1 MKKII
6 LYGYPKDCKI
16 LKQYLKNYEV
26 QYLEEQ
32 EELIPVL
39 MEECPAAVWVLM
51 ENAAGME
58 GVMAIRRIYPELPV
72 VWFSN
77 DSGFAP
83 QAYRLQVDY
92 FAPVP
97 LNEDKINTA
106 LRKCG
111 LRVSAK

>member
-1 MKKII
+1 MKKVI
-6 LYGYPKDCKI
+6 LYGCPKDGKI

-26 QYLEEQ
+26 QYFAEQ

-39 MEECPAAVWVLM
+39 MEECPAAVWILM

-58 GVMAIRRIYPELPV
+58 GVIAVRRIYPELPV

-77 DSGFAP
+77 DRGFAP
-83 QAYRLQVDY
+83 QAYRLHVDY
-92 FAPVP
+92 FALVP

-111 LRVSAK
+111 LSVSAG